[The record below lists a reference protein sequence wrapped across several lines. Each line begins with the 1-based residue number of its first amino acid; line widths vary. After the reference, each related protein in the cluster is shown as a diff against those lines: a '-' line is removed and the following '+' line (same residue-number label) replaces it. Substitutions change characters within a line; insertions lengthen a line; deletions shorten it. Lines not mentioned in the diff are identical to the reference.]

1 MHYAICN
8 KEQAET
14 LVRMKLL
21 VTGGG
26 TGGHVYP
33 GLSVLEAFEPR
44 PELLWVGKQGGMEE
58 GLLQRA
64 GVPYKSIAAGGLVGM
79 GWGTRLRNSLKL
91 VSGFGEAWR
100 ILGAFKPDV
109 VLSTGGY
116 VTFPVGLAAWVRRIP
131 IVIYLPDIKPGLA
144 VRALAPPATKVAITT
159 PETRAWF
166 GKKSVV
172 VGYPVR
178 KTLAQ
183 PKLKAAARQTFN
195 LPDDQKVIL
204 VTGASQGA
212 HTLNE
217 TIGQNL
223 EAFLREGYVIH
234 LYGKSDGDWLQEQ
247 RAALSNGLKEKY
259 LLFDYLH
266 DTMSDALLASDLAVW
281 RAGASSLG
289 ELPAAGLPAVLVPLP
304 HGGVQQ
310 ADNARW
316 LQERGGAV
324 TVEDERAAKELLPTV
339 QSILREPEKLEGMR
353 DAMRQMAH
361 PGAAKNIAD
370 LLKAV
375 ANEA

>member
-1 MHYAICN
+1 
-8 KEQAET
+8 
-14 LVRMKLL
+14 MKLL

-44 PELLWVGKQGGMEE
+44 PGLLWVGKQGGMEE

-64 GVPYKSIAAGGLVGM
+64 GVPYKAIAAGGLVGM

-100 ILGAFKPDV
+100 ILGEFKPDV

-116 VTFPVGLAAWVRRIP
+116 VTFPVGLAAWTRRIP

-144 VRALAPPATKVAITT
+144 VRALAPFATKVAITT
-159 PETRAWF
+159 PDTRAWF

-183 PKLKAAARQTFN
+183 PKPKAAARKTFN
-195 LPDDQKVIL
+195 LPDDAKVIL
-204 VTGASQGA
+204 VTGASQGS

-217 TIGQNL
+217 TFGQNL
-223 EAFLREGYVIH
+223 EAFLKEGYLIH
-234 LYGKSDGDWLQEQ
+234 VHGKSDGEWLQAQ
-247 RAALSNGLKEKY
+247 RAALPNGLKEKY

-266 DTMSDALLASDLAVW
+266 DTMSDALLAADLAVW

-316 LQERGGAV
+316 LEERGGAV
-324 TVEDERAAKELLPTV
+324 TVADEQARRTLLPTV
-339 QSILREPEKLEGMR
+339 QAILNDDTKLNGMR

-361 PGAAKNIAD
+361 PTAAKNIAD
-370 LLKAV
+370 LLKDV
-375 ANEA
+375 AARETGNGK

>member
-1 MHYAICN
+1 M
-8 KEQAET
+8 
-14 LVRMKLL
+14 RLL

-44 PELLWVGKQGGMEE
+44 PEILWVGRTGGMEE

-64 GVPYKSIAAGGLVGM
+64 GIPYKTIAAGGLVGM

-100 ILGAFKPDV
+100 ILGEFKPDV

-116 VTFPVGLAAWVRRIP
+116 VTFPVGLAAWARRIP
-131 IVIYLPDIKPGLA
+131 VVIYLPDIKPGLA
-144 VRALAPPATKVAITT
+144 VRALAPFATKVAITT

-183 PKLKAAARQTFN
+183 PKPRAAARQTFN
-195 LPDDQKVIL
+195 LPDEAKVIL

-223 EAFLREGYVIH
+223 DAFLREGYVIH
-234 LYGKSDGDWLQEQ
+234 VHGKSDGEWLQAQ

-266 DTMSDALLASDLAVW
+266 DTMSDALLAADLAVW

-324 TVEDERAAKELLPTV
+324 TVEDDRARSDLLPKV
-339 QSILREPEKLEGMR
+339 QEILTNSETLEGMR
-353 DAMRQMAH
+353 HAMRQMAH
-361 PGAAKNIAD
+361 PNAAKNIAD
-370 LLKAV
+370 LLKEV
-375 ANEA
+375 ARTV